1 LLDSRSKDPA
11 VLVDIPQVPAA
22 EELAAAAAADPTPA
36 VEKQI

>member
-1 LLDSRSKDPA
+1 
-11 VLVDIPQVPAA
+11 LVDIPQVPAA

>member
-1 LLDSRSKDPA
+1 

-22 EELAAAAAADPTPA
+22 EELAAAAAAAAAGMTPA